1 MSRTRAGAIQN
12 PIQPQLRPSTASI
25 APKRPRPLTGQFM
38 SNTASVDSISPAPS
52 PVYHGSGVAD
62 EARGHLGAIGRFGTV
77 NDGLDV
83 RDPLGETGGVL
94 VLEVALSISLVDM
107 RPRVMQAAAR

>member
-1 MSRTRAGAIQN
+1 
-12 PIQPQLRPSTASI
+12 
-25 APKRPRPLTGQFM
+25 
-38 SNTASVDSISPAPS
+38 
-52 PVYHGSGVAD
+52 
-62 EARGHLGAIGRFGTV
+62 V